1 MNETSIV
8 GIVLALIGI
17 LKGKD
22 IWEFF
27 KQRAEIKSKTNDK
40 VIEVYEKQLNN
51 CETKVQNL
59 ESKNELLSK
68 RFEAKLKS
76 RGAKKPENKA

>member
-27 KQRAEIKSKTNDK
+27 KHRADVKSKSTDK

-59 ESKNELLSK
+59 ESKNEQLSK

>member
-27 KQRAEIKSKTNDK
+27 KQRADVKSKSTDK

>member
-59 ESKNELLSK
+59 ESKNEQLYK

>member
-1 MNETSIV
+1 MVRIHDLST
-8 GIVLALIGI
+8 
-17 LKGKD
+17 
-22 IWEFF
+22 
-27 KQRAEIKSKTNDK
+27 DK